1 MTKNFGVRNDEVRK
15 KYYFCEIG
23 IYAKVIFVSEELSL
37 FRNMQQG
44 DVSALEYFFQEY
56 ADLLYYRALGYVH
69 HSQVAEDVVQEV
81 FIRFW
86 DNRAKLDISV
96 SVAAYLTRSV
106 VNGCRNYLEHRSVR
120 NRYEQEFQSEN
131 SEIDEGEEF
140 DSEELESLRKRLRA
154 FVDSLPEKCRE
165 IFILACVEGLKYR
178 EVAERLD
185 VSVNTVKTQVKSAY
199 AKLRFDFDLKER
211 EYIVILLFFEQLL

>member
-1 MTKNFGVRNDEVRK
+1 MCITRRWLKMSCRRCLSGFGT
-15 KYYFCEIG
+15 IG
-23 IYAKVIFVSEELSL
+23 RSWIFL
-37 FRNMQQG
+37 F
-44 DVSALEYFFQEY
+44 
-56 ADLLYYRALGYVH
+56 LLPP
-69 HSQVAEDVVQEV
+69 
-81 FIRFW
+81 
-86 DNRAKLDISV
+86 
-96 SVAAYLTRSV
+96 
-106 VNGCRNYLEHRSVR
+106 NYLEHRSVR

>member
-1 MTKNFGVRNDEVRK
+1 
-15 KYYFCEIG
+15 
-23 IYAKVIFVSEELSL
+23 
-37 FRNMQQG
+37 MQQG

-106 VNGCRNYLEHRSVR
+106 VNGCKNYLEHRSVR

-140 DSEELESLRKRLRA
+140 DSEELEPAEETPGFCGQFAGKMPGDFYIGL
-154 FVDSLPEKCRE
+154 CGGIE
-165 IFILACVEGLKYR
+165 I
-178 EVAERLD
+178 
-185 VSVNTVKTQVKSAY
+185 S
-199 AKLRFDFDLKER
+199 
-211 EYIVILLFFEQLL
+211 

>member
-1 MTKNFGVRNDEVRK
+1 
-15 KYYFCEIG
+15 
-23 IYAKVIFVSEELSL
+23 
-37 FRNMQQG
+37 MQQG

-106 VNGCRNYLEHRSVR
+106 VNGCKNYLEHRSVR

-165 IFILACVEGLKYR
+165 VCLLRFVHGYKYS
-178 EVAERLD
+178 EISEQLGMNE
-185 VSVNTVKTQVKSAY
+185 NTVKAQLHRGLD
-199 AKLRFDFDLKER
+199 KLKHGFSDYDFVSVFFVLAASL
-211 EYIVILLFFEQLL
+211 EYM

>member
-1 MTKNFGVRNDEVRK
+1 M
-15 KYYFCEIG
+15 
-23 IYAKVIFVSEELSL
+23 SEELSL

-120 NRYEQEFQSEN
+120 NRYEQEFQS
-131 SEIDEGEEF
+131 
-140 DSEELESLRKRLRA
+140 
-154 FVDSLPEKCRE
+154 
-165 IFILACVEGLKYR
+165 
-178 EVAERLD
+178 
-185 VSVNTVKTQVKSAY
+185 
-199 AKLRFDFDLKER
+199 KER
-211 EYIVILLFFEQLL
+211 SLIPRNWRACGRDSGLLWTVCRKNAGRFLYWLVWRD

>member
-1 MTKNFGVRNDEVRK
+1 
-15 KYYFCEIG
+15 
-23 IYAKVIFVSEELSL
+23 
-37 FRNMQQG
+37 MQQG

-106 VNGCRNYLEHRSVR
+106 VNGCKNYLEHRSVR

-131 SEIDEGEEF
+131 SEIDEGETPGF
-140 DSEELESLRKRLRA
+140 CGQFAGKMPGDFYIGL
-154 FVDSLPEKCRE
+154 CGGIE
-165 IFILACVEGLKYR
+165 I
-178 EVAERLD
+178 
-185 VSVNTVKTQVKSAY
+185 S
-199 AKLRFDFDLKER
+199 
-211 EYIVILLFFEQLL
+211 

>member
-1 MTKNFGVRNDEVRK
+1 M
-15 KYYFCEIG
+15 
-23 IYAKVIFVSEELSL
+23 
-37 FRNMQQG
+37 
-44 DVSALEYFFQEY
+44 
-56 ADLLYYRALGYVH
+56 
-69 HSQVAEDVVQEV
+69 
-81 FIRFW
+81 
-86 DNRAKLDISV
+86 
-96 SVAAYLTRSV
+96 

>member
-1 MTKNFGVRNDEVRK
+1 M
-15 KYYFCEIG
+15 
-23 IYAKVIFVSEELSL
+23 SEELSL

-106 VNGCRNYLEHRSVR
+106 VNGCKNYLEHRSVR
-120 NRYEQEFQSEN
+120 NR
-131 SEIDEGEEF
+131 
-140 DSEELESLRKRLRA
+140 
-154 FVDSLPEKCRE
+154 
-165 IFILACVEGLKYR
+165 
-178 EVAERLD
+178 
-185 VSVNTVKTQVKSAY
+185 
-199 AKLRFDFDLKER
+199 
-211 EYIVILLFFEQLL
+211 

>member
-1 MTKNFGVRNDEVRK
+1 M
-15 KYYFCEIG
+15 
-23 IYAKVIFVSEELSL
+23 SEELSL

-106 VNGCRNYLEHRSVR
+106 VNGCKNY
-120 NRYEQEFQSEN
+120 
-131 SEIDEGEEF
+131 

>member
-1 MTKNFGVRNDEVRK
+1 M
-15 KYYFCEIG
+15 
-23 IYAKVIFVSEELSL
+23 SEELSL

-185 VSVNTVKTQVKSAY
+185 VSVNTVKSQVKSAY
-199 AKLRFDFDLKER
+199 AKVRFDFDLKER

>member
-1 MTKNFGVRNDEVRK
+1 M
-15 KYYFCEIG
+15 
-23 IYAKVIFVSEELSL
+23 SEELSL

-106 VNGCRNYLEHRSVR
+106 VNGCNTGV
-120 NRYEQEFQSEN
+120 
-131 SEIDEGEEF
+131 SEIGMNRNF
-140 DSEELESLRKRLRA
+140 SRRT
-154 FVDSLPEKCRE
+154 
-165 IFILACVEGLKYR
+165 LK
-178 EVAERLD
+178 L
-185 VSVNTVKTQVKSAY
+185 T
-199 AKLRFDFDLKER
+199 KER
-211 EYIVILLFFEQLL
+211 SLIPRNWRACGRDSGLLWTVCRKNAGRFLYWLVWRD